1 MRTDTPAT
9 GTSPQHQTKPL
20 HIALIGGGLALI
32 GVAAVL
38 AITNPSQATY
48 EEFATQAAIDYLG
61 QEVCVK
67 APLAFGL
74 QDQCQ
79 SALTSNQRQIR
90 QMIAKGTQRQNFG
103 FFSLYKTDLAVTSFL
118 PSYHVEAV
126 GVFQRFII
134 YKAIEQK

>member
-9 GTSPQHQTKPL
+9 ETSPYPQTKPL
-20 HIALIGGGLALI
+20 QIALIGGGLALM

-38 AITNPSQATY
+38 AMTNPGQTAY
-48 EEFATQAAIDYLG
+48 EDFATQAAIDYLG

-79 SALTSNQRQIR
+79 SALTSNQQQIR

-103 FFSLYKTDLAVTSFL
+103 LFSLYTTDLAITSFL
-118 PSYHVEAV
+118 PSYHFETVA
-126 GVFQRFII
+126 VFQRFFI